1 MWIYKNGEMI
11 AESRIA
17 ELMNSEIERFVKGHP
32 ESQKMADR
40 SSSSLLAGVPMPWMK
55 RWAGPFPVVADRAE
69 GGTIFDIDGNTYVDF
84 CLGDTGSMTGHA
96 NDPISQAIS
105 LQAQRGF
112 TTMLPSSDIPWVAN
126 NLSERFGM
134 AKWQFCLS
142 ATDANRFSLRLCREL
157 TGKPKIVVNDWCYHG
172 TVDETLVI
180 LDEQGKTISRPGA
193 IGPQVDPATTTIAV
207 PFNDL
212 DAMEDALASGEV
224 ACVLMEPALTNI
236 GIVLPQDGYLE
247 GVRRLT
253 KQYGVILIL
262 DETHTICAGPQG
274 ASRMWGIEPDML
286 VIGKTIGGG
295 VPVAA
300 YGMASVVAN
309 KVESLMQGHDLD
321 VSGIGG
327 TLSGSAFAGAAIR
340 ATLTHALRQE
350 DFDIAI
356 PLATR
361 WSKGVQNVIDQYA
374 LPWTVQQLGCRAE
387 YWFSEH
393 PQNGAQAAAS
403 VNDGLES
410 FMHLYALNRGILL
423 TPFHNMALM
432 TPFHSEADVDKHTS
446 VFTECVGELVS

>member
-1 MWIYKNGEMI
+1 MI

-17 ELMNSEIERFVKGHP
+17 ELMKSEVQRFIDQHP
-32 ESQKMADR
+32 ESQAVANQ
-40 SSSSLLAGVPMPWMK
+40 SHSSLLAGVPMPWMK
-55 RWAGPFPVVADRAE
+55 RWAGPFPVVADRGE
-69 GGTIFDIDGNTYVDF
+69 GGSIFDIDGNKYVDF

-96 NDPISQAIS
+96 NAPISQAIS

-112 TTMLPSSDIPWVAN
+112 TTMLPSSDISWVAN
-126 NLSERFGM
+126 HLAERFRM
-134 AKWQFCLS
+134 SKWQFCLS
-142 ATDANRFSLRLCREL
+142 ATDANRFSLRIARALS
-157 TGKPKIVVNDWCYHG
+157 GKPKIVVNDWCYHG

-180 LDEQGKTISRPGA
+180 LDEKGQTVSRPGA
-193 IGPQVDPATTTIAV
+193 IGPQVDPGATTLAV

-212 DAMEDALASGEV
+212 DAMERALATGEV

-236 GIVLPQDGYLE
+236 GIVLPQPGYLE

-274 ASRMWGIEPDML
+274 ASRLWGIDADML

-295 VPVAA
+295 IPVAA
-300 YGMASVVAN
+300 YGMSSEVAV
-309 KVESLMQGHDLD
+309 KVEALMHGHDLD

-327 TLSGSAFAGAAIR
+327 TLSGSALAGAAIR

-361 WSKGVQNVIDQYA
+361 WSTGVQAIIDQHG

-432 TPFHSEADVDKHTS
+432 TPFHSEDDVDLHTS
-446 VFTECVGELVS
+446 VFSDCVRELVS

>member
-1 MWIYKNGEMI
+1 MK
-11 AESRIA
+11 
-17 ELMNSEIERFVKGHP
+17 SEVERFIDQHP
-32 ESQKMADR
+32 ESQAVANQ
-40 SSSSLLAGVPMPWMK
+40 SHSSLLAGVPMPWMK

-69 GGTIFDIDGNTYVDF
+69 GGRIFDIDGNKYVDF

-96 NDPISQAIS
+96 NAPISQAIS

-112 TTMLPSSDIPWVAN
+112 TTMLPSSDISWVAN
-126 NLSERFGM
+126 HLAERFRM
-134 AKWQFCLS
+134 SKWQFCLS
-142 ATDANRFSLRLCREL
+142 ATDANRFSLRIARALS
-157 TGKPKIVVNDWCYHG
+157 GKPKIVVNDWCYHG

-180 LDEQGKTISRPGA
+180 LDEEGQTVSRPGA
-193 IGPQVDPATTTIAV
+193 IGPQVDPGTTTLAV

-212 DAMEDALASGEV
+212 DAMERALATGEV

-236 GIVLPQDGYLE
+236 GIVLPQPGYLE

-274 ASRMWGIEPDML
+274 ASRLWGIDADML

-295 VPVAA
+295 IPVAA
-300 YGMASVVAN
+300 YGMSSEVAV
-309 KVESLMQGHDLD
+309 KVEALMHGHDLD

-327 TLSGSAFAGAAIR
+327 TLSGSALAGAAIR

-361 WSKGVQNVIDQYA
+361 WSTGVQAIIDQHG

-403 VNDGLES
+403 VNDELES

-432 TPFHSEADVDKHTS
+432 TPFHSEDDVDLHTS
-446 VFTECVGELVS
+446 VFSDCVRELVS

>member
-1 MWIYKNGEMI
+1 MI

-17 ELMNSEIERFVKGHP
+17 ELMKSEVERFIDQHP
-32 ESQKMADR
+32 ESQAVADQ
-40 SSSSLLAGVPMPWMK
+40 SHSSLLAGVPMPWMK

-69 GGTIFDIDGNTYVDF
+69 GGRIFDIDGNKYVDF

-96 NDPISQAIS
+96 NAPISQAIS

-112 TTMLPSSDIPWVAN
+112 TTMLPSSDISWVAN
-126 NLSERFGM
+126 HLAERFRM
-134 AKWQFCLS
+134 SKWQFCLS
-142 ATDANRFSLRLCREL
+142 ATDANRFSLRIARALS
-157 TGKPKIVVNDWCYHG
+157 GKPKIVVNDWCYHG

-180 LDEQGKTISRPGA
+180 LDEEGQTVSRPGA
-193 IGPQVDPATTTIAV
+193 IGPQVDPGITTLAV

-212 DAMEDALASGEV
+212 DAMERALATGEV

-236 GIVLPQDGYLE
+236 GIVLPQPGYLE

-253 KQYGVILIL
+253 EQYGVILIF

-274 ASRMWGIEPDML
+274 ASRLWGIDADML

-295 VPVAA
+295 IPVAA
-300 YGMASVVAN
+300 YGMSSEVAV
-309 KVESLMQGHDLD
+309 KVEALMHGHDLD

-327 TLSGSAFAGAAIR
+327 TLSGSALAGAAIR

-361 WSKGVQNVIDQYA
+361 WSTGVQAIIDQHG

-432 TPFHSEADVDKHTS
+432 TPFHSEDDVDLHTS
-446 VFTECVGELVS
+446 VFSDCVRELVS

>member
-1 MWIYKNGEMI
+1 MI

-17 ELMNSEIERFVKGHP
+17 ELMKSEVQRFIDQHP
-32 ESQKMADR
+32 ESQAVANQ
-40 SSSSLLAGVPMPWMK
+40 SHSSLLAGVPMPWMK
-55 RWAGPFPVVADRAE
+55 RWAGPFPVIADRAE
-69 GGTIFDIDGNTYVDF
+69 GGSIFDIDGNKYVDF

-96 NDPISQAIS
+96 NAPISQAIS

-112 TTMLPSSDIPWVAN
+112 TTMLPSSDISWVAN
-126 NLSERFGM
+126 HLAERFRM
-134 AKWQFCLS
+134 SKWQFCLS
-142 ATDANRFSLRLCREL
+142 ATDANRFSLRIARALS
-157 TGKPKIVVNDWCYHG
+157 GKPKIVVNDWCYHG

-180 LDEQGKTISRPGA
+180 LDEEGQTVSRPGA
-193 IGPQVDPATTTIAV
+193 IGPQVDPGATTLAV

-212 DAMEDALASGEV
+212 DAMERALATGEV

-236 GIVLPQDGYLE
+236 GIVLPQPGYLE

-274 ASRMWGIEPDML
+274 ASRLWGIDADML

-295 VPVAA
+295 IPVAA
-300 YGMASVVAN
+300 YGMSSEVAV
-309 KVESLMQGHDLD
+309 KVEALMHGHDLD

-327 TLSGSAFAGAAIR
+327 TLSGSALAGAAIR

-361 WSKGVQNVIDQYA
+361 WSTGVQAIIDQHG

-432 TPFHSEADVDKHTS
+432 TPFHSEDDVDLHTS
-446 VFTECVGELVS
+446 VFSDCVRELVS

>member
-1 MWIYKNGEMI
+1 MI

-17 ELMNSEIERFVKGHP
+17 ELMKSEVERFIDQHP
-32 ESQKMADR
+32 ESQAVADQ
-40 SSSSLLAGVPMPWMK
+40 SHSSLLAGVPMPWMK

-69 GGTIFDIDGNTYVDF
+69 GGRIFDIDGNKYVDF

-96 NDPISQAIS
+96 NAPISQAIS

-112 TTMLPSSDIPWVAN
+112 TTMLPSSDISWVAN
-126 NLSERFGM
+126 HLAERFRM
-134 AKWQFCLS
+134 SKWQFCLS
-142 ATDANRFSLRLCREL
+142 ATDANRFSLRIARALS
-157 TGKPKIVVNDWCYHG
+157 GKPKIVVNDWCYHG

-180 LDEQGKTISRPGA
+180 LDEKGQTVSRPGA
-193 IGPQVDPATTTIAV
+193 IGPQVDPGATTLAV

-212 DAMEDALASGEV
+212 DAMERALATGEV

-236 GIVLPQDGYLE
+236 GIVLPQPGYLE

-274 ASRMWGIEPDML
+274 ASRLWGIDADML

-295 VPVAA
+295 IPVAA
-300 YGMASVVAN
+300 YGMSSEVAV
-309 KVESLMQGHDLD
+309 KVEALMHGHDLD

-327 TLSGSAFAGAAIR
+327 TLSGSALAGAAIR

-361 WSKGVQNVIDQYA
+361 WSTGVQAIIDQHG

-410 FMHLYALNRGILL
+410 CMHLYALNRGILL

-432 TPFHSEADVDKHTS
+432 TPFHSEDDVDLHTS
-446 VFTECVGELVS
+446 VFSDCVRELVS

>member
-1 MWIYKNGEMI
+1 MI

-17 ELMNSEIERFVKGHP
+17 ELMKSEVERFIDQHP
-32 ESQKMADR
+32 ESQAVADQ
-40 SSSSLLAGVPMPWMK
+40 SHSSLLAGVPMPWMK

-69 GGTIFDIDGNTYVDF
+69 GGRIFDIDGNKYVDF

-96 NDPISQAIS
+96 NAPISQAIS

-112 TTMLPSSDIPWVAN
+112 TTMLPSSDISWVAN
-126 NLSERFGM
+126 HLAERFRM
-134 AKWQFCLS
+134 SKWQFCLS
-142 ATDANRFSLRLCREL
+142 ATDANRFSLRIARALS
-157 TGKPKIVVNDWCYHG
+157 GKPKIVVNDWCYHG

-180 LDEQGKTISRPGA
+180 LDEEGQTVSRPGA
-193 IGPQVDPATTTIAV
+193 IGPQVDPGATTLAV

-212 DAMEDALASGEV
+212 DAMERALATGEV

-236 GIVLPQDGYLE
+236 GIVLPQPGYLE

-253 KQYGVILIL
+253 EQYGVILIL

-274 ASRMWGIEPDML
+274 ASRLWGIDADML

-295 VPVAA
+295 IPVAA
-300 YGMASVVAN
+300 YGMSSEVAV
-309 KVESLMQGHDLD
+309 KVEALMHGHDLD

-327 TLSGSAFAGAAIR
+327 TLSGSALAGAAIR
-340 ATLTHALRQE
+340 ATLTHALRPE

-361 WSKGVQNVIDQYA
+361 WSTGVQAIIDQHG

-432 TPFHSEADVDKHTS
+432 TPFHSEDDVDLHTS
-446 VFTECVGELVS
+446 VFSDCVRELVS

>member
-1 MWIYKNGEMI
+1 MK
-11 AESRIA
+11 
-17 ELMNSEIERFVKGHP
+17 SEVERFIDQHP
-32 ESQKMADR
+32 ESQAVADQ
-40 SSSSLLAGVPMPWMK
+40 SHSSLLAGVPMPWMK

-69 GGTIFDIDGNTYVDF
+69 GGRIFDIDGNKYVDF

-96 NDPISQAIS
+96 NAPISQAIS

-112 TTMLPSSDIPWVAN
+112 TTMLPSSDISWVAN
-126 NLSERFGM
+126 HLAERFRM
-134 AKWQFCLS
+134 SKWQFCLS
-142 ATDANRFSLRLCREL
+142 ATDANRFSLRIARALS
-157 TGKPKIVVNDWCYHG
+157 GKPKIVVNDWCYHG

-180 LDEQGKTISRPGA
+180 LDEEGQTVSRPGA
-193 IGPQVDPATTTIAV
+193 IGPQVDPGITTLAV

-212 DAMEDALASGEV
+212 DAMERALATGEV

-236 GIVLPQDGYLE
+236 GIVLPQPGYLE

-274 ASRMWGIEPDML
+274 ASRLWGIDADML

-295 VPVAA
+295 IPVAA
-300 YGMASVVAN
+300 YGMSSEVAV
-309 KVESLMQGHDLD
+309 KVEALMHGHDLD

-327 TLSGSAFAGAAIR
+327 TLSGSALAGAAIR

-361 WSKGVQNVIDQYA
+361 WSTGVQAIIDQHG

-432 TPFHSEADVDKHTS
+432 TPFHSEDDVDLHTS
-446 VFTECVGELVS
+446 VFSDCVRELVS

>member
-1 MWIYKNGEMI
+1 MI

-17 ELMNSEIERFVKGHP
+17 ELMKSEVERFIDQHP
-32 ESQKMADR
+32 ESQAVADQ
-40 SSSSLLAGVPMPWMK
+40 SHSSLLAGVPMPWMK

-69 GGTIFDIDGNTYVDF
+69 GGRIFDIDGNKYVDF

-96 NDPISQAIS
+96 NAPISQAIS

-112 TTMLPSSDIPWVAN
+112 TTMLPSSDISWVAN
-126 NLSERFGM
+126 HLAERFRM
-134 AKWQFCLS
+134 SKWQFCLS
-142 ATDANRFSLRLCREL
+142 ATDANRFSLRIARALS
-157 TGKPKIVVNDWCYHG
+157 GKPKIVVNDWCYHG

-180 LDEQGKTISRPGA
+180 LDEEGMTVSRPGA
-193 IGPQVDPATTTIAV
+193 IGPQVDPGATTLAV

-212 DAMEDALASGEV
+212 DAMERALATDEV

-236 GIVLPQDGYLE
+236 GIVLPQPGYLE

-274 ASRMWGIEPDML
+274 ASRLWGIDADML

-295 VPVAA
+295 IPVAA
-300 YGMASVVAN
+300 YGMSSEVAV
-309 KVESLMQGHDLD
+309 KVEALMHGHDLD

-327 TLSGSAFAGAAIR
+327 TLSGSALAGAAIR

-361 WSKGVQNVIDQYA
+361 WSTGVQAIIDQHG

-432 TPFHSEADVDKHTS
+432 TPFHSEDDVDLHTS
-446 VFTECVGELVS
+446 VFSDCVRELVS

>member
-1 MWIYKNGEMI
+1 MI

-17 ELMNSEIERFVKGHP
+17 ELMKSEVERFIEQHP
-32 ESQKMADR
+32 KSQAVADQ
-40 SSSSLLAGVPMPWMK
+40 SHSSLLAGVPMPWMK

-69 GGTIFDIDGNTYVDF
+69 GGSIFDIDGNKYVDF

-96 NDPISQAIS
+96 NAPISQTIS

-112 TTMLPSSDIPWVAN
+112 TTMLPSSDISWVAN
-126 NLSERFGM
+126 HLSERFGM
-134 AKWQFCLS
+134 SKWQFCLS
-142 ATDANRFSLRLCREL
+142 ATDANRFSLRIARALS
-157 TGKPKIVVNDWCYHG
+157 GKPKIVVNDWCYHG

-180 LDEQGKTISRPGA
+180 LDEEGTTVSRPGA
-193 IGPQVDPATTTIAV
+193 IGPQVDPGTTTLAV

-212 DAMEDALASGEV
+212 DAMERALVTGEV

-236 GIVLPQDGYLE
+236 GIVLPQPGYLE

-274 ASRMWGIEPDML
+274 ASRLWGIDADML

-295 VPVAA
+295 IPVAA
-300 YGMASVVAN
+300 YGMSSEVAV
-309 KVESLMQGHDLD
+309 KVEALMHGHDLD

-327 TLSGSAFAGAAIR
+327 TLSGSALAGAAIR
-340 ATLTHALRQE
+340 ATLTHALRPE

-361 WSKGVQNVIDQYA
+361 WSTGVQAIIDQHE

-432 TPFHSEADVDKHTS
+432 TPFHSEEDVDLHTS
-446 VFTECVGELVS
+446 VFSDCVRELVS

>member
-1 MWIYKNGEMI
+1 MK
-11 AESRIA
+11 
-17 ELMNSEIERFVKGHP
+17 SEVERFIDQHP
-32 ESQKMADR
+32 ESQAVADQ
-40 SSSSLLAGVPMPWMK
+40 SHSSLLAGVPMPWMK

-69 GGTIFDIDGNTYVDF
+69 GGRIFDIDGNKYVDF

-96 NDPISQAIS
+96 NAPISQAIS

-112 TTMLPSSDIPWVAN
+112 TTMLPSSDISWVAN
-126 NLSERFGM
+126 HLAERFRM
-134 AKWQFCLS
+134 SKWQFCLS
-142 ATDANRFSLRLCREL
+142 ATDANRFSLRIARALS
-157 TGKPKIVVNDWCYHG
+157 GKPKIVVNDWCYHG

-180 LDEQGKTISRPGA
+180 LDEEGRTVSRPGA
-193 IGPQVDPATTTIAV
+193 IGPQVDPGATTLAV

-212 DAMEDALASGEV
+212 DAMERALATGEV
-224 ACVLMEPALTNI
+224 AGVLMEPALTNI
-236 GIVLPQDGYLE
+236 GIVLPQPGYLE

-274 ASRMWGIEPDML
+274 ASRLWGIDADML

-295 VPVAA
+295 IPVAA
-300 YGMASVVAN
+300 YGMSSEVAV
-309 KVESLMQGHDLD
+309 KVEALMHGHDLD

-327 TLSGSAFAGAAIR
+327 TLSGSALAGAAIR

-361 WSKGVQNVIDQYA
+361 WSTGVQAIIDQHD

-393 PQNGAQAAAS
+393 PQNGAQAASS

-432 TPFHSEADVDKHTS
+432 TPFHSEEDVDLHTS
-446 VFTECVGELVS
+446 VFSDCVRELVS

>member
-1 MWIYKNGEMI
+1 MI

-17 ELMNSEIERFVKGHP
+17 ELMKSEVERFIEQHP
-32 ESQKMADR
+32 KSQAVADQ
-40 SSSSLLAGVPMPWMK
+40 SHASLLAGVPMPWMK

-69 GGTIFDIDGNTYVDF
+69 GGSIFDIDGNIYVDF

-96 NDPISQAIS
+96 NAPISQAIS

-112 TTMLPSSDIPWVAN
+112 TTMLPSSDISWVASH
-126 NLSERFGM
+126 LSERFGM
-134 AKWQFCLS
+134 SKWQFCLS
-142 ATDANRFSLRLCREL
+142 ATDANRFSLRIARALSGR
-157 TGKPKIVVNDWCYHG
+157 PKIVVNDWCYHG

-180 LDEQGKTISRPGA
+180 LDEEGTTVSRPGA
-193 IGPQVDPATTTIAV
+193 IGPQVDPGTTTLAV

-212 DAMEDALASGEV
+212 DAMERALATGEV

-236 GIVLPQDGYLE
+236 GIVLPQPGYLE

-274 ASRMWGIEPDML
+274 ASRLWGIDADML

-295 VPVAA
+295 IPVAA
-300 YGMASVVAN
+300 YGMSSEVAV
-309 KVESLMQGHDLD
+309 KVEALMHGHDLD

-327 TLSGSAFAGAAIR
+327 TLSGSALAGAAIR

-361 WSKGVQNVIDQYA
+361 WSTGVQAIIDQYG

-432 TPFHSEADVDKHTS
+432 TPFHSEEDVDLHTS
-446 VFTECVGELVS
+446 VFSDCVRALVS

>member
-1 MWIYKNGEMI
+1 MI

-17 ELMNSEIERFVKGHP
+17 ELMKSEVELFIDQHP
-32 ESQKMADR
+32 ESQAVADQ
-40 SSSSLLAGVPMPWMK
+40 SHSSLLAGVPMPWMK

-69 GGTIFDIDGNTYVDF
+69 GGSIFDIDGNKYVDF

-96 NDPISQAIS
+96 NAPISQAIS

-112 TTMLPSSDIPWVAN
+112 TTMLPSSDISWVAN
-126 NLSERFGM
+126 HLAERFRM
-134 AKWQFCLS
+134 SKWQFCLS
-142 ATDANRFSLRLCREL
+142 ATDANRFSLRIARALS
-157 TGKPKIVVNDWCYHG
+157 GKPKIVVNDWCYHG

-180 LDEQGKTISRPGA
+180 LDEEGQTVSRPGA
-193 IGPQVDPATTTIAV
+193 IGPQVDPGATTLAV

-212 DAMEDALASGEV
+212 DAMERALATGEV

-236 GIVLPQDGYLE
+236 GIVLPQPGYLE

-274 ASRMWGIEPDML
+274 ASRLWGIDADML

-295 VPVAA
+295 IPVAA
-300 YGMASVVAN
+300 YGMSSEVAV
-309 KVESLMQGHDLD
+309 KVEALMHGHDLD

-327 TLSGSAFAGAAIR
+327 TLSGSALAGAAIR

-361 WSKGVQNVIDQYA
+361 WSTGVQAIIDQHG

-432 TPFHSEADVDKHTS
+432 TPFHSEEDVDLHTS
-446 VFTECVGELVS
+446 VFSDCVRELVS

>member
-1 MWIYKNGEMI
+1 MI

-17 ELMNSEIERFVKGHP
+17 ELMKSEVERFIDQHP
-32 ESQKMADR
+32 ESQAVANQ
-40 SSSSLLAGVPMPWMK
+40 SHSSLLAGVPMPWMK

-69 GGTIFDIDGNTYVDF
+69 GGRIFDIDGNKYVDF

-96 NDPISQAIS
+96 NAPISQAIS

-112 TTMLPSSDIPWVAN
+112 TTMLPSSDISWVAN
-126 NLSERFGM
+126 HLAERFRM
-134 AKWQFCLS
+134 SKWQFCLS
-142 ATDANRFSLRLCREL
+142 ATDANRFSLRIARALS
-157 TGKPKIVVNDWCYHG
+157 GKPKIVVNDWCYHG

-180 LDEQGKTISRPGA
+180 LDEEGQTVSRPGA
-193 IGPQVDPATTTIAV
+193 IGPQVDPGTTTLAV

-212 DAMEDALASGEV
+212 DAMERALATGEV

-236 GIVLPQDGYLE
+236 GIVLPQPGYLE

-274 ASRMWGIEPDML
+274 ASRLWGIDADML

-295 VPVAA
+295 IPVAA
-300 YGMASVVAN
+300 YGMSSEVAV
-309 KVESLMQGHDLD
+309 KVEALMHGHDLD

-327 TLSGSAFAGAAIR
+327 TLSGSALAGAAIR

-361 WSKGVQNVIDQYA
+361 WSTGVQAIIDQHG

-432 TPFHSEADVDKHTS
+432 TPYHSEDDVDLHTS
-446 VFTECVGELVS
+446 VFSDCVRELVS

>member
-1 MWIYKNGEMI
+1 MI

-17 ELMNSEIERFVKGHP
+17 ELMKSEVQRFIDQHP
-32 ESQKMADR
+32 ESQAVANQ
-40 SSSSLLAGVPMPWMK
+40 SHSSLLAGVPMPWMK

-69 GGTIFDIDGNTYVDF
+69 GGRIFDIDGNKYVDF

-96 NDPISQAIS
+96 NAPISQAIS

-112 TTMLPSSDIPWVAN
+112 TTMLPSSDISWVAN
-126 NLSERFGM
+126 HLAERFRM
-134 AKWQFCLS
+134 SKWQFCLS
-142 ATDANRFSLRLCREL
+142 ATDANRFSLRIARALS
-157 TGKPKIVVNDWCYHG
+157 GKPKIVVNDWCYHG

-180 LDEQGKTISRPGA
+180 LDEEGQTVSRPGA
-193 IGPQVDPATTTIAV
+193 IGPQVDPGTTTLAV

-212 DAMEDALASGEV
+212 DAMERALATGEV

-236 GIVLPQDGYLE
+236 GIVLPQPGYLE

-274 ASRMWGIEPDML
+274 ASRLWGIDADML

-295 VPVAA
+295 IPVAA
-300 YGMASVVAN
+300 YGMSSEVAV
-309 KVESLMQGHDLD
+309 KVEALMHGHDLD

-327 TLSGSAFAGAAIR
+327 TLSGSALAGAAIR

-361 WSKGVQNVIDQYA
+361 WSTGVQAIIDQHG

-432 TPFHSEADVDKHTS
+432 TPFHSEEDVDLHTS
-446 VFTECVGELVS
+446 VFSDCVRELVS

>member
-1 MWIYKNGEMI
+1 MI

-17 ELMNSEIERFVKGHP
+17 ELMKSEVQRFIDQHP
-32 ESQKMADR
+32 ESQAVANQ
-40 SSSSLLAGVPMPWMK
+40 SHSSLLAGVPMPWMK

-69 GGTIFDIDGNTYVDF
+69 GGRIFDIDGNKYVDF

-96 NDPISQAIS
+96 NAPISQAIS

-112 TTMLPSSDIPWVAN
+112 TTMLPSSDISWVAN
-126 NLSERFGM
+126 HLSEKFGM
-134 AKWQFCLS
+134 SKWQFCLS
-142 ATDANRFSLRLCREL
+142 ATDANRFSLRIARALS
-157 TGKPKIVVNDWCYHG
+157 GKPKIVVNDWCYHG

-180 LDEQGKTISRPGA
+180 LDEEGQTVSRPGA
-193 IGPQVDPATTTIAV
+193 IGPQVDPGITTLAV

-212 DAMEDALASGEV
+212 DAMERALATGEV

-236 GIVLPQDGYLE
+236 GIVLPQPGYLE

-274 ASRMWGIEPDML
+274 ASRLWGIDADML

-295 VPVAA
+295 IPVAA
-300 YGMASVVAN
+300 YGMSSEVAV
-309 KVESLMQGHDLD
+309 KVEALMHGHDLD

-327 TLSGSAFAGAAIR
+327 TLSGSALAGAAIR

-361 WSKGVQNVIDQYA
+361 WSTGVQAIIDQHG

-432 TPFHSEADVDKHTS
+432 TPFHSEDDVDLHTS
-446 VFTECVGELVS
+446 VFSDCVRELVS

>member
-1 MWIYKNGEMI
+1 MI

-17 ELMNSEIERFVKGHP
+17 ELMKSEVERFIEQHP
-32 ESQKMADR
+32 KSQAVADQ
-40 SSSSLLAGVPMPWMK
+40 SHSSLLAGVPMPWMK

-69 GGTIFDIDGNTYVDF
+69 GGSIFDIDGNTYVDF

-96 NDPISQAIS
+96 NAPISQAIS

-112 TTMLPSSDIPWVAN
+112 TTMLPSSDISWVASH
-126 NLSERFGM
+126 LSERFGM
-134 AKWQFCLS
+134 SKWQFCLS
-142 ATDANRFSLRLCREL
+142 ATDANRFSLRIARALSGR
-157 TGKPKIVVNDWCYHG
+157 PKIVVNDWCYHG

-180 LDEQGKTISRPGA
+180 LDEEGRTVSRPGA
-193 IGPQVDPATTTIAV
+193 IGPQVDPGTTTLAV

-212 DAMEDALASGEV
+212 DAMERALATGEV

-236 GIVLPQDGYLE
+236 GIVLPQPGYLE
-247 GVRRLT
+247 GVRRLS

-262 DETHTICAGPQG
+262 DETHTICAGPHG
-274 ASRMWGIEPDML
+274 ASRQWGIDADML

-295 VPVAA
+295 IPVAA
-300 YGMASVVAN
+300 YGMSSEVAV
-309 KVESLMQGHDLD
+309 KVEALMHGHDLD

-327 TLSGSAFAGAAIR
+327 TLSGSALAGAAIR

-361 WSKGVQNVIDQYA
+361 WSIGVQAIIDQYG
-374 LPWTVQQLGCRAE
+374 LSWTVQQLGCRAE

-432 TPFHSEADVDKHTS
+432 TPFHSEEDVDLHTS
-446 VFTECVGELVS
+446 VFSECVRELVS

>member
-1 MWIYKNGEMI
+1 MI

-17 ELMNSEIERFVKGHP
+17 ELMKSEVQRFIEQHP
-32 ESQKMADR
+32 KSQAVADQ
-40 SSSSLLAGVPMPWMK
+40 SHSSLLAGVPMPWMK

-69 GGTIFDIDGNTYVDF
+69 GGSIFDIDGNKYVDF
-84 CLGDTGSMTGHA
+84 CLGDTGSMTGHSNA
-96 NDPISQAIS
+96 PISQAIS

-112 TTMLPSSDIPWVAN
+112 TTMLPSSDISWVAN
-126 NLSERFGM
+126 HLSERFGM
-134 AKWQFCLS
+134 SKWQFCLS
-142 ATDANRFSLRLCREL
+142 ATDANRFSLRIARALS
-157 TGKPKIVVNDWCYHG
+157 GKPKIVVNDWCYHG

-180 LDEQGKTISRPGA
+180 LDEEGQTVSRPGA
-193 IGPQVDPATTTIAV
+193 IGPQVDPGTTTLAV

-212 DAMEDALASGEV
+212 DAMERALATGEV

-236 GIVLPQDGYLE
+236 GIVLPQTGYLE

-262 DETHTICAGPQG
+262 DETHTICAGPHG
-274 ASRMWGIEPDML
+274 ASRLWGIDADML

-295 VPVAA
+295 IPVAA
-300 YGMASVVAN
+300 YGMSSEVAV
-309 KVESLMQGHDLD
+309 KVEALMHGHDLD

-327 TLSGSAFAGAAIR
+327 TLSGSALAGAAIR
-340 ATLTHALRQE
+340 ATLTHALRQA

-361 WSKGVQNVIDQYA
+361 WSTGVQAVIDQHD

-432 TPFHSEADVDKHTS
+432 TPFHSEDDVDLHTS
-446 VFTECVGELVS
+446 VFSECVRELVS

>member
-1 MWIYKNGEMI
+1 MI

-17 ELMNSEIERFVKGHP
+17 ELMKSEVERFIDQHP
-32 ESQKMADR
+32 ESQAVADQ
-40 SSSSLLAGVPMPWMK
+40 SHSSLLAGVPMPWMK

-69 GGTIFDIDGNTYVDF
+69 GGRIFDIDGNKYVDF

-96 NDPISQAIS
+96 NAPISQAIS

-112 TTMLPSSDIPWVAN
+112 TTMLPSSDISWVAN
-126 NLSERFGM
+126 HLAERFRM
-134 AKWQFCLS
+134 SKWQFCLS
-142 ATDANRFSLRLCREL
+142 ATDANRFSLRIARALS
-157 TGKPKIVVNDWCYHG
+157 GKPKIVVNDWCYHG

-180 LDEQGKTISRPGA
+180 LDEEGMTVSRPGA
-193 IGPQVDPATTTIAV
+193 IGPQVDPGATTLAV

-212 DAMEDALASGEV
+212 DAMERALATGEV

-236 GIVLPQDGYLE
+236 GIVLPQPGYLE

-274 ASRMWGIEPDML
+274 ASRLWGIDADML

-295 VPVAA
+295 IPVAA
-300 YGMASVVAN
+300 YGMSSEVAV
-309 KVESLMQGHDLD
+309 KVEALMHGHDLD

-327 TLSGSAFAGAAIR
+327 TLSGSALAGAAIR

-361 WSKGVQNVIDQYA
+361 WSTGVQAIIDQHG

-403 VNDGLES
+403 VNDELES

-432 TPFHSEADVDKHTS
+432 TPFHSEDDVDLHTS
-446 VFTECVGELVS
+446 VFSDCVRELVS

>member
-1 MWIYKNGEMI
+1 MI

-17 ELMNSEIERFVKGHP
+17 ELMKSEVERFIEQHP
-32 ESQKMADR
+32 KSQAVANQ
-40 SSSSLLAGVPMPWMK
+40 SHSSLLAGVPMPWMK

-69 GGTIFDIDGNTYVDF
+69 GGSIFDIDGNKYVDF

-96 NDPISQAIS
+96 NAPISQAIS

-112 TTMLPSSDIPWVAN
+112 TTMLPSSDISWVAN
-126 NLSERFGM
+126 HLSERFGM
-134 AKWQFCLS
+134 SKWQFCLS
-142 ATDANRFSLRLCREL
+142 ATDANRFSLRIARALS
-157 TGKPKIVVNDWCYHG
+157 GKPKIVVNDWCYHG

-180 LDEQGKTISRPGA
+180 LDEEGTTVSRPGA
-193 IGPQVDPATTTIAV
+193 IGPQVDPGTTTLAV

-212 DAMEDALASGEV
+212 DAMERALVTGEV

-236 GIVLPQDGYLE
+236 GIVLPQPGYLE

-274 ASRMWGIEPDML
+274 ASRLWGIDADML

-295 VPVAA
+295 IPVAA
-300 YGMASVVAN
+300 YGMSSEVAV
-309 KVESLMQGHDLD
+309 KVEALMHGHDLD

-327 TLSGSAFAGAAIR
+327 TLSGSALAGAAIR
-340 ATLTHALRQE
+340 ATLTHALRPE

-361 WSKGVQNVIDQYA
+361 WSTGVQAIIDQHD

-432 TPFHSEADVDKHTS
+432 TPFHSEEDVDLHTS
-446 VFTECVGELVS
+446 VFSECVRELVS

>member
-1 MWIYKNGEMI
+1 MI

-17 ELMNSEIERFVKGHP
+17 ELMKSEVERFIDQHP
-32 ESQKMADR
+32 ESQAIADQ
-40 SSSSLLAGVPMPWMK
+40 SHASLLAGVPMPWMK

-69 GGTIFDIDGNTYVDF
+69 GGRIFDIDGNKYVDF

-96 NDPISQAIS
+96 NAPISQAIS

-112 TTMLPSSDIPWVAN
+112 TTMLPSSDISWVAN
-126 NLSERFGM
+126 HLAERFRM
-134 AKWQFCLS
+134 SKWQFCLS
-142 ATDANRFSLRLCREL
+142 ATDANRFSLRIARALS
-157 TGKPKIVVNDWCYHG
+157 GKPKIVVNDWCYHG

-180 LDEQGKTISRPGA
+180 LDEEGRTVSRPGA
-193 IGPQVDPATTTIAV
+193 IGPQVDPGATTLAV

-212 DAMEDALASGEV
+212 DAMERALASGEI

-236 GIVLPQDGYLE
+236 GIVLPQPGYLE

-274 ASRMWGIEPDML
+274 ASRLWGIDADML

-295 VPVAA
+295 IPVAA
-300 YGMASVVAN
+300 YGMSSEVAV
-309 KVESLMQGHDLD
+309 KAEALMHGHDLD

-327 TLSGSAFAGAAIR
+327 TLSGSALAGAAIR

-361 WSKGVQNVIDQYA
+361 WSTGVQAIIDQHD

-432 TPFHSEADVDKHTS
+432 TPFHSEEDVDLHTS
-446 VFTECVGELVS
+446 VFSDCVRELVS

>member
-1 MWIYKNGEMI
+1 MI

-17 ELMNSEIERFVKGHP
+17 ELMKSEVERFIDQHP
-32 ESQKMADR
+32 ESQAVADQ
-40 SSSSLLAGVPMPWMK
+40 SHSSLLAGVPMPWMK

-69 GGTIFDIDGNTYVDF
+69 GGRIFDIDGNKYVDF

-96 NDPISQAIS
+96 NAPISQAIS

-112 TTMLPSSDIPWVAN
+112 TTMLPSSDISWVAN
-126 NLSERFGM
+126 HLAERFRM
-134 AKWQFCLS
+134 SKWQFCLS
-142 ATDANRFSLRLCREL
+142 ATDANRFSLRIARALS
-157 TGKPKIVVNDWCYHG
+157 GKPKIVVNDWCYHG

-180 LDEQGKTISRPGA
+180 LDEEGQTVSRPGA
-193 IGPQVDPATTTIAV
+193 IGPQVDPGTTTLAV

-212 DAMEDALASGEV
+212 DAMERALATGEV

-236 GIVLPQDGYLE
+236 GIVLPQPGYLE

-274 ASRMWGIEPDML
+274 ASRLWGIDADML

-295 VPVAA
+295 IPVAA
-300 YGMASVVAN
+300 YGMSSEVAV
-309 KVESLMQGHDLD
+309 KVEALMHGHDLD

-327 TLSGSAFAGAAIR
+327 TLSGSALAGAAIR

-361 WSKGVQNVIDQYA
+361 WSTGVQAIIDQHG

-403 VNDGLES
+403 VNDELES

-432 TPFHSEADVDKHTS
+432 TPFHSEDDVDLHTS
-446 VFTECVGELVS
+446 VFSDCVRELVS

>member
-1 MWIYKNGEMI
+1 MI

-17 ELMNSEIERFVKGHP
+17 ELMKSEVERFIDQHP
-32 ESQKMADR
+32 ESPAVADQ
-40 SSSSLLAGVPMPWMK
+40 SHSSLLAGVPMPWMK

-69 GGTIFDIDGNTYVDF
+69 GGRIFDIDGNKYVDF

-96 NDPISQAIS
+96 NAPISQAIS

-112 TTMLPSSDIPWVAN
+112 TTMLPSSDISWVAN
-126 NLSERFGM
+126 HLAERFRM
-134 AKWQFCLS
+134 SKWQFCLS
-142 ATDANRFSLRLCREL
+142 ATDANRFSLRIARALS
-157 TGKPKIVVNDWCYHG
+157 GKPKIVVNDWCYHG

-180 LDEQGKTISRPGA
+180 LDEEGQTVSRPGA
-193 IGPQVDPATTTIAV
+193 IGPQVDPGTTTLAV

-212 DAMEDALASGEV
+212 DAMERALATGEV

-236 GIVLPQDGYLE
+236 GIVLPQPGYLE

-274 ASRMWGIEPDML
+274 ASRLWGIDADML

-295 VPVAA
+295 IPVAA
-300 YGMASVVAN
+300 YGMSSEVAV
-309 KVESLMQGHDLD
+309 KVEALMHGHDLD

-327 TLSGSAFAGAAIR
+327 TLSGSALAGAAIR

-361 WSKGVQNVIDQYA
+361 WSTGVQAIIDQHG

-432 TPFHSEADVDKHTS
+432 TPFHSEEDVDLHTS
-446 VFTECVGELVS
+446 VFSDCVRELVS

>member
-1 MWIYKNGEMI
+1 MI

-17 ELMNSEIERFVKGHP
+17 ELMKSEVERFIDQHP
-32 ESQKMADR
+32 ESQAVADQ
-40 SSSSLLAGVPMPWMK
+40 SHSSLLAGVPMPWMK

-69 GGTIFDIDGNTYVDF
+69 GGRIFDIDGNKYVDF

-96 NDPISQAIS
+96 NAPISQAIS

-112 TTMLPSSDIPWVAN
+112 TTMLPSSDISWVAN
-126 NLSERFGM
+126 HLAERFRM
-134 AKWQFCLS
+134 SKWQFCLS
-142 ATDANRFSLRLCREL
+142 ATDANRFSLRIARALS
-157 TGKPKIVVNDWCYHG
+157 GKPKIVVNDWCYHG

-180 LDEQGKTISRPGA
+180 LDGEGQTVSRPGA
-193 IGPQVDPATTTIAV
+193 IGPQVDPGTTTLAV

-212 DAMEDALASGEV
+212 DAMERALASGEV

-236 GIVLPQDGYLE
+236 GIVLPQPGYLD

-274 ASRMWGIEPDML
+274 ASRLWGIDADML

-295 VPVAA
+295 IPVAA
-300 YGMASVVAN
+300 YGMSSEVAV
-309 KVESLMQGHDLD
+309 KVEALMHGHDLD

-327 TLSGSAFAGAAIR
+327 TLSGSALAGAAIR

-361 WSKGVQNVIDQYA
+361 WSTGVQAIIDQHG

-403 VNDGLES
+403 VNDELES

-432 TPFHSEADVDKHTS
+432 TPFHSEEDVDLHTS
-446 VFTECVGELVS
+446 VFSDCVRVLVS

>member
-1 MWIYKNGEMI
+1 MI

-17 ELMNSEIERFVKGHP
+17 ELMKSEVERFIEQHP
-32 ESQKMADR
+32 KSQAVADQ
-40 SSSSLLAGVPMPWMK
+40 SHASLLAGVPMPWMK

-69 GGTIFDIDGNTYVDF
+69 GGSIFDIDGNKYVDF

-96 NDPISQAIS
+96 NAPISQAIS

-112 TTMLPSSDIPWVAN
+112 TTMLPSSDISWVAN
-126 NLSERFGM
+126 HLAERFRM
-134 AKWQFCLS
+134 SKWQFCLS
-142 ATDANRFSLRLCREL
+142 ATDANRFSLRIARALS
-157 TGKPKIVVNDWCYHG
+157 GKPKIVVNDWCYHG

-180 LDEQGKTISRPGA
+180 LDEEGQTVSRPGA
-193 IGPQVDPATTTIAV
+193 IGPQVDPGITTLAV

-212 DAMEDALASGEV
+212 DAMERALATGEV

-236 GIVLPQDGYLE
+236 GIVLPQPGYLE

-274 ASRMWGIEPDML
+274 ASRLWGIDADML

-295 VPVAA
+295 IPVAA
-300 YGMASVVAN
+300 YGMSSEVAV
-309 KVESLMQGHDLD
+309 KVEALMHGHDLD

-327 TLSGSAFAGAAIR
+327 TLSGSALAGAAIR

-361 WSKGVQNVIDQYA
+361 WSTGVQAIIDQHG

-432 TPFHSEADVDKHTS
+432 TPFHSEEDVDLHTS
-446 VFTECVGELVS
+446 VFSDCVRELVS

>member
-1 MWIYKNGEMI
+1 MI

-17 ELMNSEIERFVKGHP
+17 ELMKSEVERFIEQHP
-32 ESQKMADR
+32 KSQAVADQ
-40 SSSSLLAGVPMPWMK
+40 SHASLLAGVPMPWMK

-69 GGTIFDIDGNTYVDF
+69 GGSIFDIDGNIYVDF

-96 NDPISQAIS
+96 NAPISQAIS

-112 TTMLPSSDIPWVAN
+112 TTMLPSSDISWVASH
-126 NLSERFGM
+126 LSERFGM
-134 AKWQFCLS
+134 SKWQFCLS
-142 ATDANRFSLRLCREL
+142 ATDANRFSLRIARALSGR
-157 TGKPKIVVNDWCYHG
+157 PKIVVNDWCYHG

-180 LDEQGKTISRPGA
+180 LDEEGTTVSRPGA
-193 IGPQVDPATTTIAV
+193 IGPQVDPGTTTLAV

-212 DAMEDALASGEV
+212 DAMERALATGEV

-236 GIVLPQDGYLE
+236 GIVLPQPGYLE

-253 KQYGVILIL
+253 KQYGVILVL

-274 ASRMWGIEPDML
+274 ASRLWGIDADML

-295 VPVAA
+295 IPVAA
-300 YGMASVVAN
+300 YGMSSEVAV
-309 KVESLMQGHDLD
+309 KVESLMHGHDLD

-327 TLSGSAFAGAAIR
+327 TLSGSALTGAAIR
-340 ATLTHALRQE
+340 ATLTHALRPE

-361 WSKGVQNVIDQYA
+361 WSIGVQAIIDQYG

-432 TPFHSEADVDKHTS
+432 TPFHSEEDVDLHTS
-446 VFTECVGELVS
+446 VFSDCVRALVS

>member
-1 MWIYKNGEMI
+1 MI
-11 AESRIA
+11 AKSRIA
-17 ELMNSEIERFVKGHP
+17 ELMKSEVQRFIDQHP
-32 ESQKMADR
+32 ESQAVANQ
-40 SSSSLLAGVPMPWMK
+40 SHSSLLAGVPMPWMK

-69 GGTIFDIDGNTYVDF
+69 GGRIFDIDGNKYVDF

-96 NDPISQAIS
+96 NAPISQAIS

-112 TTMLPSSDIPWVAN
+112 TTMLPSSDISWVAN
-126 NLSERFGM
+126 HLAERFRLS
-134 AKWQFCLS
+134 KWQFCLS
-142 ATDANRFSLRLCREL
+142 ATDANRFSLRIARALS
-157 TGKPKIVVNDWCYHG
+157 GKPKIVVNDWCYHG

-180 LDEQGKTISRPGA
+180 LDEKGQTVRRPGA
-193 IGPQVDPATTTIAV
+193 IGPQVDPGATTLAV

-212 DAMEDALASGEV
+212 DAMERALATGEV

-236 GIVLPQDGYLE
+236 GIVLPQPGYLE

-274 ASRMWGIEPDML
+274 ASRLWGIDADML

-295 VPVAA
+295 IPVAA
-300 YGMASVVAN
+300 YGMSSEVAV
-309 KVESLMQGHDLD
+309 KVEALMHGHDLD

-327 TLSGSAFAGAAIR
+327 TLSGSALAGAAIR

-361 WSKGVQNVIDQYA
+361 WSTGVQAIIDQHG

-432 TPFHSEADVDKHTS
+432 TPFHSEDDVDLHTS
-446 VFTECVGELVS
+446 VFSDCVRELVS

>member
-1 MWIYKNGEMI
+1 MI

-17 ELMNSEIERFVKGHP
+17 ELMKSEVQRFIDQHP
-32 ESQKMADR
+32 ESQAVANQ
-40 SSSSLLAGVPMPWMK
+40 SHSSLLAGVPMPWMK

-69 GGTIFDIDGNTYVDF
+69 GGRIFDIDGNKYVDF

-96 NDPISQAIS
+96 NAPISQAIS

-112 TTMLPSSDIPWVAN
+112 TTMLPSSDISWVAN
-126 NLSERFGM
+126 HLAERFRM
-134 AKWQFCLS
+134 SKWQFCLS
-142 ATDANRFSLRLCREL
+142 ATDANRFSLRIARALS
-157 TGKPKIVVNDWCYHG
+157 GKPKIVVNDWCYHG

-180 LDEQGKTISRPGA
+180 LDEEGQTVSRPGA
-193 IGPQVDPATTTIAV
+193 IGPQVDPGATTLAV

-212 DAMEDALASGEV
+212 DAMERALATGEV

-236 GIVLPQDGYLE
+236 GIVLPQPGYLE

-274 ASRMWGIEPDML
+274 ASRLWGIDADML

-295 VPVAA
+295 IPVAA
-300 YGMASVVAN
+300 YGMSSEVAV
-309 KVESLMQGHDLD
+309 KVEALMHGHDLD

-327 TLSGSAFAGAAIR
+327 TLSGSALAGAAIR

-361 WSKGVQNVIDQYA
+361 WSTGVQAIIDQHG

-432 TPFHSEADVDKHTS
+432 TPFHSEDDVDLHTS
-446 VFTECVGELVS
+446 VFSDCVRELVS

>member
-1 MWIYKNGEMI
+1 MI

-17 ELMNSEIERFVKGHP
+17 ELMKSEVEHFIDQHP
-32 ESQKMADR
+32 ESQAVANQ
-40 SSSSLLAGVPMPWMK
+40 SHSSLLAGVPMPWMK

-69 GGTIFDIDGNTYVDF
+69 GGRIFDIDGNKYVDF

-96 NDPISQAIS
+96 NAPISQAIS

-112 TTMLPSSDIPWVAN
+112 TTMLPSSDISWVAN
-126 NLSERFGM
+126 HLAERFRM
-134 AKWQFCLS
+134 SKWQFCLS
-142 ATDANRFSLRLCREL
+142 ATDANRFSLRIARALS
-157 TGKPKIVVNDWCYHG
+157 GKPKIVVNDWCYHG

-180 LDEQGKTISRPGA
+180 LDEEGQTVSRPGA
-193 IGPQVDPATTTIAV
+193 IGPQVDPGATTLAV

-212 DAMEDALASGEV
+212 DAMERALATGEV

-236 GIVLPQDGYLE
+236 GIVLPQPGYLE

-274 ASRMWGIEPDML
+274 ASRLWGIDADML

-295 VPVAA
+295 IPVAA
-300 YGMASVVAN
+300 YGMSSEVAV
-309 KVESLMQGHDLD
+309 KVEALMHGHDLD

-327 TLSGSAFAGAAIR
+327 TLSGSALAGAAIR

-361 WSKGVQNVIDQYA
+361 WSTGVQAIIDQHG

-432 TPFHSEADVDKHTS
+432 TPFHSEDDVDLHTS
-446 VFTECVGELVS
+446 VFSDCVRELVS

>member
-1 MWIYKNGEMI
+1 MI
-11 AESRIA
+11 DELRIA
-17 ELMNSEIERFVKGHP
+17 ELMGAEVEMFIQKHP
-32 ESQKMADR
+32 QSRKESFTSQTA
-40 SSSSLLAGVPMPWMK
+40 LLGGVPMPWMK
-55 RWAGPFPVVADRAE
+55 RWAGPFPIIADSAA
-69 GGTIFDIDGNTYVDF
+69 GGSIVDIDGNTYVDF

-96 NDPISQAIS
+96 NAPISQAIAHQS
-105 LQAQRGF
+105 QRGF
-112 TTMLPSSDIPWVAN
+112 TTMLPSADLSWVAN
-126 NLSERFGM
+126 HLSDRFGM
-134 AKWQFCLS
+134 SKWQFCLS
-142 ATDANRFSLRLCREL
+142 ATDANRFSLRLARQL

-180 LDEQGKTISRPGA
+180 LDRNGETVSRPGA
-193 IGPQVDPATTTIAV
+193 IGPQIHPGLTTIAV

-212 DAMEDALASGEV
+212 AAMERALAGGEI

-236 GIVLPQDGYLE
+236 GIVLPQEGYLE
-247 GVRRLT
+247 GVRQLT
-253 KQYGVILIL
+253 KKYGVIFIL

-274 ASRMWGIEPDML
+274 ASRLWGVEPDML

-295 VPVAA
+295 IPVAA
-300 YGMASVVAN
+300 YGMSAEISRR
-309 KVESLMQGHDLD
+309 VEDLMHGHDLD

-327 TLSGSAFAGAAIR
+327 TLSGSALAGAAIR

-356 PLATR
+356 PLAMR
-361 WSKGVQNVIDQYA
+361 WSAGVQATIDRHK

-387 YWFSEH
+387 YWFADH

-403 VNDGLES
+403 VNDSLES

-432 TPFHSEADVDKHTS
+432 TPFHSDSDVDLHTA
-446 VFTECVGELVS
+446 VFAQCVEELMS